1 MKDVVL
7 VTSHTPDSERK
18 AYLRS
23 LLKSINRQKFDIVVS
38 TNTPV
43 SEDVWE
49 MCDFVVYDKS
59 NHLIHDFDKKIMLWW
74 GNGEIGVRSSEI
86 KSFNHIVAAQ
96 TLILNGLNWCKYKG
110 YQKLHFLEYDSLVLD
125 DSVFEE
131 NSEILEH
138 SSIVWYDH
146 PSGHGL
152 FSSYSLNL
160 EKLPLH
166 WFNSDLLQ
174 GFLDSESEKIIES
187 YGALLLGSTED
198 ALQREFLTYDRRI
211 KTNLFNTDS
220 IEDWAV
226 ILGKDH
232 DVYAFVMNN
241 TKDWLE
247 TLFILNNE
255 KVTKVEVQR
264 GHWNLIKIGAT
275 HNVQNAKIIVGDKV
289 KRDYDFSKIDK
300 IKFFEK
306 NFLI

>member
-1 MKDVVL
+1 M
-7 VTSHTPDSERK
+7 
-18 AYLRS
+18 
-23 LLKSINRQKFDIVVS
+23 
-38 TNTPV
+38 
-43 SEDVWE
+43 
-49 MCDFVVYDKS
+49 
-59 NHLIHDFDKKIMLWW
+59 
-74 GNGEIGVRSSEI
+74 
-86 KSFNHIVAAQ
+86 
-96 TLILNGLNWCKYKG
+96 
-110 YQKLHFLEYDSLVLD
+110 
-125 DSVFEE
+125 
-131 NSEILEH
+131 
-138 SSIVWYDH
+138 
-146 PSGHGL
+146 
-152 FSSYSLNL
+152 
-160 EKLPLH
+160 
-166 WFNSDLLQ
+166 
-174 GFLDSESEKIIES
+174 
-187 YGALLLGSTED
+187 
-198 ALQREFLTYDRRI
+198 TYDRRI